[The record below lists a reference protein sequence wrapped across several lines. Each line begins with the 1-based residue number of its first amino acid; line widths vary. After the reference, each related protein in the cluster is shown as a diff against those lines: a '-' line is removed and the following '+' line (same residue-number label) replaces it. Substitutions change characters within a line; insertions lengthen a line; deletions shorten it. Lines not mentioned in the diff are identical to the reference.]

1 MNVSLVLIT
10 GGAGN
15 VGRVVTRTFLEMRD
29 PGQLK
34 RKELPA
40 GSRARFVRREPCSVE
55 RFRELYKRVGEKW
68 HWKDR
73 DAWSDERLARE
84 LNNPDLHTWE
94 LLVGDEGF
102 RVTLSFNDRQQR
114 LVIPFAAINA
124 FADPS
129 VNFALQF
136 QPAEAAAQND
146 DAEKHGAGKDAAKPA
161 AKDGNIIPLDTFR
174 KK

>member
-1 MNVSLVLIT
+1 MTEDLLQYDK
-10 GGAGN
+10 
-15 VGRVVTRTFLEMRD
+15 L
-29 PGQLK
+29 
-34 RKELPA
+34 
-40 GSRARFVRREPCSVE
+40 VE
-55 RFRELYKRVGEKW
+55 RALKNVVREALMHVSTHGLPGAHHLYITFRTDHPGV
-68 HWKDR
+68 
-73 DAWSDERLARE
+73 SI
-84 LNNPDLHTWE
+84 PDTLKAKYPVEMTIVLQYQFWD

-136 QPAEAAAQND
+136 QPIEAAAQND
-146 DAEKHGAGKDAAKPA
+146 DGAKPDAAKEPAEPA
-161 AKDGNIIPLDTFR
+161 AKDGKVIPLDTFR

>member
-1 MNVSLVLIT
+1 MIEDLLQYDK
-10 GGAGN
+10 
-15 VGRVVTRTFLEMRD
+15 L
-29 PGQLK
+29 
-34 RKELPA
+34 
-40 GSRARFVRREPCSVE
+40 VE
-55 RFRELYKRVGEKW
+55 RALKNVVREALMHVSAHGLPGAHHLYITFRTDHPGVSIP
-68 HWKDR
+68 
-73 DAWSDERLARE
+73 DALKAKYPVEMTIVLQYQFWD
-84 LNNPDLHTWE
+84 

-136 QPAEAAAQND
+136 QPIEAAAQND
-146 DAEKHGAGKDAAKPA
+146 DGAKPDIAKEPAEPA
-161 AKDGNIIPLDTFR
+161 AKDGKVIPLDTFR